1 MPASIR
7 AILAAVALMPM
18 HVLAQ
23 ESPVSSPVPSAPAAP
38 PTQLAVVN
46 FDLLFNQTEF
56 GTWVREHRNTAR
68 RALFRENGA
77 YDKLF
82 EDEESELAEMKSSL
96 EESEFEERAANFN
109 ATVDKQRAVQDE
121 KVEKIE
127 LWVHQQREF
136 FVNVV
141 GELLPYVAR
150 QYGLKLVV
158 DSNAVAWHRDSIDLT
173 PVMRAAIDS
182 ALASSSAIRNIRP
195 AWQFAGIDEAY
206 LE

>member
-1 MPASIR
+1 
-7 AILAAVALMPM
+7 MPM

-23 ESPVSSPVPSAPAAP
+23 EAPASSPVPSAPVAP

-46 FDLLFNQTEF
+46 FDLLFNQTGF
-56 GTWVREHRNTAR
+56 GIWVREHRNVAL
-68 RALFRENGA
+68 RALMRENGA

-96 EESEFEERAANFN
+96 EENEFEERAANFN
-109 ATVDKQRAVQDE
+109 ATVDERRALQDE

-127 LWVHQQREF
+127 LWVNQQREF
-136 FVNVV
+136 FVSVV

-150 QYGLKLVV
+150 QYGLQLVV
-158 DSNAVAWHRDSIDLT
+158 DSNAVAWHGDSIDLT
-173 PVMRAAIDS
+173 PVMRAVIDS
-182 ALASSSAIRNIRP
+182 ALANSNAIRNIRP

>member
-1 MPASIR
+1 
-7 AILAAVALMPM
+7 MPM

-23 ESPVSSPVPSAPAAP
+23 EAPASSPVPSAPVAP

-56 GTWVREHRNTAR
+56 GIWVREHRNAAL
-68 RALFRENGA
+68 RALLRENDA

-82 EDEESELAEMKSSL
+82 EDEESELAELKSSL
-96 EESEFEERAANFN
+96 EENEFEERAANFN
-109 ATVDKQRAVQDE
+109 ATVEQQRAIQDG

-127 LWVHQQREF
+127 LWVNQQREF
-136 FVNVV
+136 FVSVV

-158 DSNAVAWHRDSIDLT
+158 DSSAVAWHRDSIDLT
-173 PVMRAAIDS
+173 PVMRAAVDS
-182 ALASSSAIRNIRP
+182 ALANSKAIGNIRP